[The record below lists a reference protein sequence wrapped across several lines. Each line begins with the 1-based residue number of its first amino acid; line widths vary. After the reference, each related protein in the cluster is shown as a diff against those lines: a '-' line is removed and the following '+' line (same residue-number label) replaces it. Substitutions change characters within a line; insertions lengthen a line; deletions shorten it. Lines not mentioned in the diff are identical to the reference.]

1 MIRASLSKSS
11 NPSFCELKKAEH
23 LQGMTSTKHTMNDFI
38 NKAHSSLTE
47 LFYNS
52 VLANVVTQIDL
63 WIRTHSLRDFEAPR
77 PHSLM
82 IDKLLNGI
90 LFSLSILKDETESRQ
105 RWVLSPLNK
114 IQVTPTEHDITEDG
128 THFLSG
134 PSE

>member
-1 MIRASLSKSS
+1 
-11 NPSFCELKKAEH
+11 
-23 LQGMTSTKHTMNDFI
+23 
-38 NKAHSSLTE
+38 
-47 LFYNS
+47 
-52 VLANVVTQIDL
+52 
-63 WIRTHSLRDFEAPR
+63 
-77 PHSLM
+77 M

-105 RWVLSPLNK
+105 RWVLSPLNT